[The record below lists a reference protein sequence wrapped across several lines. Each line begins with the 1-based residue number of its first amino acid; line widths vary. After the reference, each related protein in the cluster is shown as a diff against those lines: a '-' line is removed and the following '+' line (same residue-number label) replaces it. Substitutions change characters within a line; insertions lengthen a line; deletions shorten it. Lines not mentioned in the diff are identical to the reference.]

1 MDGLRAAVGRALAE
15 THQLER
21 TLGGTATAT
30 SCCSSSACGASPF
43 SPGRGRGRHW
53 PGLGHGDGFRGS
65 RPAPSLSSFAWRR
78 RARRN
83 GLVKELAA
91 VAEAADGC
99 GDARVPLEVVRLID
113 EGRNPDSFTRDLLQ
127 ACAARNQATKGRV
140 DAFKVHFGLTVGA
153 RYRLHLALC
162 DYRSLLMAGAEL
174 AKNAIREPL
183 VLGSPRL
190 AAPAPAPS
198 SVCPLLGAPA
208 SLPPLWL
215 LLQALRSELIAAVDA
230 VFPEETEAYRS
241 LRSASMLVQ
250 HPHVSTSLLVL
261 KNMQVVKVEPST
273 TLSNVAFDPKD
284 VDEATTHAEAVEGA
298 FSHSH
303 GDATP
308 MEGVDVAGQREA
320 GPPMMPVAEGAT
332 VKEL

>member
-21 TLGGTATAT
+21 TLGGYRD
-30 SCCSSSACGASPF
+30 SSQLLLF
-43 SPGRGRGRHW
+43 ER
-53 PGLGHGDGFRGS
+53 L
-65 RPAPSLSSFAWRR
+65 
-78 RARRN
+78 N

-140 DAFKVHFGLTVGA
+140 DAFKVHSGLTVGA
-153 RYRLHLALC
+153 CYRLHLALC
-162 DYRSLLMAGAEL
+162 VCHSLLTAGAEL
-174 AKNAIREPL
+174 AKIAIREPL
-183 VLGSPRL
+183 VLGGPRL

-198 SVCPLLGAPA
+198 CVCPLLGAPA

-215 LLQALRSELIAAVDA
+215 LLQALRSELITAIDGA
-230 VFPEETEAYRS
+230 FPEETEAYRA
-241 LRSASMLVQ
+241 LRSS
-250 HPHVSTSLLVL
+250 S
-261 KNMQVVKVEPST
+261 VVKVEPSAS
-273 TLSNVAFDPKD
+273 LSNGAIGPKD
-284 VDEATTHAEAVEGA
+284 VDEATTHAEVVEGA
-298 FSHSH
+298 FSQSH

-308 MEGVDVAGQREA
+308 MEGVDAAGHREA
-320 GPPMMPVAEGAT
+320 GPP
-332 VKEL
+332 